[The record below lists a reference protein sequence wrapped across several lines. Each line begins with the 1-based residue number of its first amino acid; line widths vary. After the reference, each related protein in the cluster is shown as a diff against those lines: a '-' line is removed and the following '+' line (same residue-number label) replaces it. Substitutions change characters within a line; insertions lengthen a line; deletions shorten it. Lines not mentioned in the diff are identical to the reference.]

1 MPSAPH
7 KSTAERMT
15 ASNFR
20 WLLVGVCLTAL
31 SVVGWTG
38 YGQRQAHS
46 TPSWQY
52 KMVFVPEKDFGRT
65 EEILN
70 EHGAQGWELVQQ
82 ENWAPKGSLYYMKR
96 IK

>member
-1 MPSAPH
+1 
-7 KSTAERMT
+7 MT

-20 WLLVGVCLTAL
+20 WLLVGVCLSAFFI
-31 SVVGWTG
+31 VGWSG
-38 YGQRQAHS
+38 YGQRQARS

-52 KMVFVPEKDFGRT
+52 KMVFVQEKDFGRT

-70 EHGAQGWELVQQ
+70 EHGAKGWELVQRDTW
-82 ENWAPKGSLYYMKR
+82 ERAGNVYYMKR

>member
-1 MPSAPH
+1 
-7 KSTAERMT
+7 MT

-31 SVVGWTG
+31 FIVGWTA
-38 YGQRQAHS
+38 YGQRQTRS

-52 KMVFVPEKDFGRT
+52 KMVFVPVKDFGKT

-70 EHGAQGWELVQQ
+70 GHGAEGWELVQK
-82 ENWAPKGSLYYMKR
+82 ESWDRTGNLYYMKR
-96 IK
+96 VK